1 MELFWKIDPFELMLP
16 KVDETE
22 MEAVVAAEAEEAV
35 EVGNNVGVMEETEE
49 AAAAAAVVV
58 VNVGDMEVE
67 EMTDDMMMV

>member
-49 AAAAAAVVV
+49 AAAAAVVV